1 MNNEQDIL
9 IDDDRP
15 VANNEPGSL
24 NKTMNDDQK
33 MQILIALKQN
43 MGHQTYAAQQLGISR
58 VTLWRRMKKF
68 EMNNKQDILIDDD
81 KPAANNELGSLRK
94 TMNDNQ
100 KIQTLIALKQNMDH
114 RIHTAQQLGISR
126 VTLWRRM
133 KKFEI

>member
-68 EMNNKQDILIDDD
+68 EI
-81 KPAANNELGSLRK
+81 
-94 TMNDNQ
+94 
-100 KIQTLIALKQNMDH
+100 
-114 RIHTAQQLGISR
+114 
-126 VTLWRRM
+126 
-133 KKFEI
+133 